1 MKHHAIPPAPNPD
14 SLEAM
19 VETFKALADPTRARL
34 VLLLAAGE
42 RSVGDLVD
50 QLEQPQSTVSR
61 HLSLLRAAELVIT
74 RRDGVRVYYRLK
86 DAHVGDLVA
95 QAFAHAE
102 HERLGL
108 PDHHNSAHHNS
119 DHDRASPPPGLE
131 LRP

>member
-42 RSVGDLVD
+42 RSVGKLVE

-61 HLSLLRAAELVIT
+61 HLSLLRAADLVST

-108 PDHHNSAHHNS
+108 PDHSAEPS
-119 DHDRASPPPGLE
+119 QAVLE
-131 LRP
+131 ARR